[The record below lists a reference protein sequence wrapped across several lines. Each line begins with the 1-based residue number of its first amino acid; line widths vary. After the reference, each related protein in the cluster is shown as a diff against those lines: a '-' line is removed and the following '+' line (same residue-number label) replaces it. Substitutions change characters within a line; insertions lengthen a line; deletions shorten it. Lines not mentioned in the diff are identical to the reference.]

1 MGPVEKIAHGRPGLQ
16 ALVQILRDDFAR
28 PANVTGAQ
36 RLSLIVVRVGQ
47 HVHERRSGGFGRLLW
62 RLADTVY
69 LRVVMGAEFPPSVRI
84 GPGLSLPHAGRG
96 VSIDGDAGIG
106 ANCMIFPFVTIGRDG
121 RSASPRLGDDIM
133 VGTGARILGPVTVGS
148 GAHVGANSV
157 VIQDVPPGAT
167 AFGVPARILRQKA
180 TES

>member
-1 MGPVEKIAHGRPGLQ
+1 MQDRVRRRFGLEPL
-16 ALVQILRDDFAR
+16 AQILRDDFAR
-28 PANVTGAQ
+28 PANGTRAQ
-36 RLSLIVVRVGQ
+36 QLTLIIIRVGQ
-47 HVHERRSGGFGRLLW
+47 HVHERRLGGILRLVW

-69 LRVVMGAEFPPSVRI
+69 LRVVMGAEFPSAAQI

-96 VSIDGDAGIG
+96 VSIDGDAVIG

-121 RSASPRLGDDIM
+121 RSASPHLADDVL

-157 VIQDVPPGAT
+157 VLRDVPAGAT
-167 AFGVPARILRQKA
+167 AFGVPARILRQES
-180 TES
+180 TET